1 MTTDTKELMDRG
13 EVAELLFNFAACFDE
28 KKWDAMRD
36 CLDDA
41 IYCDYSSLR
50 GVAPGL
56 VAREEY
62 VAQRIATLNTLVMQH
77 DLTNLRVR
85 IDGEAAS
92 VRCNFVIRRFRSSS
106 ESADFFHS
114 YGRYLF
120 KLVRRDTGWRISGV
134 TQVVTRNRGN
144 PKIHGGTATA
154 TKSSPGG
161 KSY

>member
-1 MTTDTKELMDRG
+1 
-13 EVAELLFNFAACFDE
+13 
-28 KKWDAMRD
+28 
-36 CLDDA
+36 
-41 IYCDYSSLR
+41 
-50 GVAPGL
+50 
-56 VAREEY
+56 
-62 VAQRIATLNTLVMQH
+62 MQH
-77 DLTNLRVR
+77 DLTNLRVQ
-85 IDGEAAS
+85 IDGDAAS